1 MKARRW
7 MWIVWPAF
15 LMAGILE
22 MVVFAFVDP
31 LALDWFEQPV
41 VYSREAMYT
50 FSFFVFWLF
59 FLISGS
65 LTMLL
70 SMSSEEVNH
79 RALPGEQRSIDG
91 ARLSS

>member
-1 MKARRW
+1 MKAQRW

-31 LALDWFEQPV
+31 LALEWFEQPV
-41 VYSREAMYT
+41 VYSRETVYT

-70 SMSSEEVNH
+70 SMSSEEVN
-79 RALPGEQRSIDG
+79 RCPFPGDQRPIDC
-91 ARLSS
+91 AKLSS